1 MGETE
6 WSDWCQWKARC
17 ALGLCD
23 RPTQGRLAT
32 FAMQRLRRYARRAS
46 GLTNL
51 IDGADR
57 RLPHDA
63 AQAWHLFET
72 HALAVLTR
80 EGKAYKEWLFARTQ
94 NTGDAPCDVVEAG
107 ASLMLRDVARRFLMN
122 ECLRPGTRSLDA
134 PVTGSVDET
143 LTYRDLLPDAMTPA
157 DALAARELD
166 MMAAQEASALFGEL
180 SYRERIGLAAK
191 LSGVPLHHPE
201 LLAHCGCAR
210 TRMHGVVRDGLSKL
224 PARLHR
230 RYPDESHDDLFSF
243 ATTILRRLEE
253 VLFSW
258 IHVED
263 VLPVLFPA
271 AKESE
276 P

>member
-157 DALAARELD
+157 DTLAARELD
-166 MMAAQEASALFGEL
+166 MMAAQEACKRVSFRLYLLFDDIDQDTFFDLETDYPRTVSAIKM
-180 SYRERIGLAAK
+180 SVHA
-191 LSGVPLHHPE
+191 SGIRDSDKIMA
-201 LLAHCGCAR
+201 LLDAGP
-210 TRMHGVVRDGLSKL
+210 RM
-224 PARLHR
+224 
-230 RYPDESHDDLFSF
+230 ESG
-243 ATTILRRLEE
+243 TTIQPGLCVRSCAWSKV
-253 VLFSW
+253 VL
-258 IHVED
+258 HQ
-263 VLPVLFPA
+263 PA
-271 AKESE
+271 
-276 P
+276 